1 MVGGG
6 SYFYKNKKYRPLEIV
21 KKKLQLFNFRNFWFL
36 VYGIFKKML
45 NASSEPSFNNL
56 NVLV

>member
-21 KKKLQLFNFRNFWFL
+21 KKKLQLFNFRNF
-36 VYGIFKKML
+36 
-45 NASSEPSFNNL
+45 
-56 NVLV
+56 